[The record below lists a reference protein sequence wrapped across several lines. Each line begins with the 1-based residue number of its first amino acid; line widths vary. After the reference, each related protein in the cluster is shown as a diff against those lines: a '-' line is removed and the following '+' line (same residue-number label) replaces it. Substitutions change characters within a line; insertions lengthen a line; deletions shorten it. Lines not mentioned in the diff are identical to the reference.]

1 MVLGSSPVAVTKL
14 LSFCFFP
21 LTFLMLIYIVDFLV
35 NLAYVFVLLIERLRE
50 ITNDNEWY
58 NERQRVAMDDHE

>member
-1 MVLGSSPVAVTKL
+1 
-14 LSFCFFP
+14 
-21 LTFLMLIYIVDFLV
+21 MLIYIVDFLV
-35 NLAYVFVLLIERLRE
+35 NLAYVFVLLIGRLRE